1 MENIENACPA
11 VEMTGLAKSFGS
23 FIALEDI
30 DLSLPRGRT
39 LAVLGPNGAG
49 KTTLI
54 KLLAGV
60 MRPTS
65 GRILI
70 DGMELKDHAEEVR
83 GRIGLLSHQ
92 SYLYGSLSAQENL
105 EFYASMYNVNNA
117 AGRIQGLLETVGLKS
132 RRHDRVSSFSRGML
146 QRLSLARAL
155 LHRPSLLLL
164 DEPETGLDRQGLDD
178 MWDVI
183 NADLPGRTVIFT
195 SHNFERALAAC
206 DEVLIIA
213 RGRVAF
219 SSSSRGMGLTGLQE
233 TYRQCTGA
241 AR

>member
-1 MENIENACPA
+1 MERPEKACPS
-11 VEMTGLAKSFGS
+11 VEITGLAKSFGS
-23 FIALEDI
+23 FIALDGI
-30 DLSLPRGRT
+30 DLSLSAGKT

-54 KLLAGV
+54 KLAAGV

-65 GRILI
+65 GHILI
-70 DGMELKDHAEEVR
+70 DGVELKDHAEEVR
-83 GRIGLLSHQ
+83 ARIGLLSHQ

-105 EFYASMYNVNNA
+105 EFYAAMYCVQDA
-117 AGRIQGLLETVGLKS
+117 PPRVAHLLETVGLKS
-132 RRHDRVSSFSRGML
+132 RRYDRVAAFSRGML
-146 QRLSLARAL
+146 QRLSLARSL

-164 DEPETGLDRQGLDD
+164 DEPETGLDRQGLDE
-178 MWDVI
+178 MWNVI
-183 NADLPGRTVIFT
+183 NSELPGRTVIFT

-219 SSSSRGMGLTGLQE
+219 SGSSQGLGLDGLQD
-233 TYRQCTGA
+233 TYRQCTGG

>member
-1 MENIENACPA
+1 MQKPENACPA
-11 VEMTGLAKSFGS
+11 VEITGLAKSFGS
-23 FIALEDI
+23 FIALEGI
-30 DLSLPRGRT
+30 DLVLPSGGT

-70 DGMELKDHAEEVR
+70 DGMEMKDRAEEVR

-92 SYLYGSLSAQENL
+92 SYLYASLSAQENL
-105 EFYASMYNVNNA
+105 EFYASMYNVSDSS
-117 AGRIQGLLETVGLKS
+117 GRIQGLLETMGLKS
-132 RRHDRVSSFSRGML
+132 RRHDRVSTFSRGML
-146 QRLSLARAL
+146 QRLSLARSL

-164 DEPETGLDRQGLDD
+164 DEPETGLDRQGLDE

-183 NADLPGRTVIFT
+183 DSDLPGRTVIFT

-206 DEVLIIA
+206 DELLIIA

-219 SSSSRGMGLTGLQE
+219 SGSSRGLSLPGLQE

>member
-1 MENIENACPA
+1 
-11 VEMTGLAKSFGS
+11 
-23 FIALEDI
+23 
-30 DLSLPRGRT
+30 
-39 LAVLGPNGAG
+39 
-49 KTTLI
+49 
-54 KLLAGV
+54 
-60 MRPTS
+60 
-65 GRILI
+65 
-70 DGMELKDHAEEVR
+70 
-83 GRIGLLSHQ
+83 
-92 SYLYGSLSAQENL
+92 
-105 EFYASMYNVNNA
+105 
-117 AGRIQGLLETVGLKS
+117 
-132 RRHDRVSSFSRGML
+132 
-146 QRLSLARAL
+146 
-155 LHRPSLLLL
+155 
-164 DEPETGLDRQGLDD
+164 

>member
-1 MENIENACPA
+1 MEKAEKACPA
-11 VEMTGLAKSFGS
+11 LEIKGLAKSFGS
-23 FIALEDI
+23 FIALDGI
-30 DLSLPRGRT
+30 GLTLASGRT

-60 MRPTS
+60 MRPSS

-92 SYLYGSLSAQENL
+92 SYLYASLSAQENL
-105 EFYASMYNVNNA
+105 EFYAAMYSVKDA
-117 AGRIQGLLETVGLKS
+117 PPRIARLLETVGLKS
-132 RRHDRVSSFSRGML
+132 RRHDRVSAFSRGML
-146 QRLSLARAL
+146 QRLSLARSL
-155 LHRPSLLLL
+155 LHQPSLLLL
-164 DEPETGLDRQGLDD
+164 DEPETGLDRQGLDE
-178 MWDVI
+178 MWGVI
-183 NADLPGRTVIFT
+183 NSDLPGRTVIFT

-206 DEVLIIA
+206 DEILIIA

-219 SSSSRGMGLTGLQE
+219 SGTSQGLGLDSLQE
-233 TYRQCTGA
+233 TYRRCAGA
-241 AR
+241 PR